1 VALLTAIITHLDAA
15 RVHAQLRYLR
25 ELAPESRFA
34 VCHGGARRDFD
45 ALASGEAVHVEEP
58 SLRGASR
65 EQSYTELLRAAYER
79 FVRDEPGIELVYLIE
94 YDHLILAGDFEERL
108 TALAERAPAAGLFA
122 KHASPRNDTNWPH
135 FARYRR
141 DERVNRFF
149 GQISRRDDP
158 ALRYG
163 CLGSGML
170 FRRDALAAIA
180 AVADPPHAY
189 LEMFIPTLT
198 YHLGFDVIDVDAL
211 SDLYAAVRW
220 RPEYTVAEARAQKQ
234 RGRAFVHPFKELD
247 RLADIGTSPQRR
259 DPGPLALACD
269 STH

>member
-1 VALLTAIITHLDAA
+1 MAFLTAIITHLDAA
-15 RVHAQLRYLR
+15 RVRAQLRYLR

-34 VCHGGARRDFD
+34 VCHGGRRRDFD
-45 ALASGEAVHVEEP
+45 ELAVDDAIHVDEP
-58 SLRGASR
+58 SLRGPNR
-65 EQSYTELLRAAYER
+65 DQSYTEVLRAAYER
-79 FVRDEPGIELVYLIE
+79 FVRDEPGIELTYFIE

-108 TALAERAPAAGLFA
+108 TALARRSPAAGLFA
-122 KHASPRNDTNWPH
+122 KHASQRNDSNWPH

-141 DERVNRFF
+141 DERINRFF

-158 ALRYG
+158 SIRYG
-163 CLGSGML
+163 CLGTGML
-170 FRRDALAAIA
+170 FRREALAAIA

-198 YHLGFDVIDVDAL
+198 YHLGFDVVDVDAL
-211 SDLYAAVRW
+211 SDLYASVRW
-220 RPEYTVAEARAQKQ
+220 RPEYTVEEARAQKR
-234 RGRAFVHPFKELD
+234 RGRAFVHPFKGLD
-247 RLADIGTSPQRR
+247 RLADLGTGPHRR